1 MGSAILSGLRS
12 HIRKDVGNNYEQ
24 LLRHN
29 FTVLQKRS
37 LFCTTAFKCAIS
49 VVDILHNLLILATDS
64 GLLSNALKYFLR
76 PW

>member
-1 MGSAILSGLRS
+1 MGPAISSGLSS

-37 LFCTTAFKCAIS
+37 LSCITALKCAIS
-49 VVDILHNLLILATDS
+49 VVNILHNLLVLATDS
-64 GLLSNALKYFLR
+64 GLLSNVLKYFLR

>member
-1 MGSAILSGLRS
+1 MGPAISSGLSS
-12 HIRKDVGNNYEQ
+12 HTRKDVGNKYEQ

-37 LFCTTAFKCAIS
+37 LPCITAFKCAIS
-49 VVDILHNLLILATDS
+49 VVNILHNLLVLATDS
-64 GLLSNALKYFLR
+64 GLLSNVLKYFLR